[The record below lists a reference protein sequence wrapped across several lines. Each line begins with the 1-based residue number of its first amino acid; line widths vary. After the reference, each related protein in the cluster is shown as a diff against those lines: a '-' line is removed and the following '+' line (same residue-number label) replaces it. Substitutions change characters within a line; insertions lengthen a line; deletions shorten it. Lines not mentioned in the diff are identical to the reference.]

1 MKDIVSESFS
11 SIIIYSTFINTH
23 GMPGVTL
30 ISACTKITTELCLG
44 REEAVMERRDDR
56 PEGA

>member
-1 MKDIVSESFS
+1 
-11 SIIIYSTFINTH
+11 
-23 GMPGVTL
+23 MPGVTL

-44 REEAVMERRDDR
+44 REEAVMERRDNR